1 MARIIVLDTFPLSS
15 TARRQPPA
23 GTALREGERC
33 HDWIRS
39 CIAAG
44 HRVVAPSICYYEV
57 LRELERL
64 DARSQIARIQDFCFS
79 TPARF
84 LSITDQQLEAA
95 ARLWAQAR
103 QNGMPT
109 ASPEALDVDVILAAQ
124 ALSMSVPIN
133 GFVVATTNVSHL
145 ARFVPAA
152 HWAEI
157 APGS

>member
-15 TARRQPPA
+15 MGRRLPPA
-23 GTALREGERC
+23 GTPRTEGEKC
-33 HDWIRS
+33 HEWIRA

-44 HRVVAPSICYYEV
+44 HQVVAPAVCYYEV

-64 DARSQIARIQDFCFS
+64 DARAQIARLQAFCFAS
-79 TPARF
+79 QARL
-84 LSITDQQLEAA
+84 LSINDRHLEAA

-103 QNGMPT
+103 QDGVPT

-124 ALSMSVPIN
+124 AQALRARSDAYVI
-133 GFVVATTNVSHL
+133 ATTNVGHL
-145 ARFVPAA
+145 ARFVPAQ
-152 HWAEI
+152 HWAQI